1 MLLDRV
7 HINLELPM
15 CSVKTS
21 ILTWEH
27 LLFGNVITT
36 SDRPVMFDICQL
48 WQHIRN
54 LVFNIVTGWYDK
66 QSILTATERDPEST
80 DINVQSKYCYLY

>member
-1 MLLDRV
+1 MFCEDKYFDMGTFAFMYG
-7 HINLELPM
+7 N
-15 CSVKTS
+15 
-21 ILTWEH
+21 
-27 LLFGNVITT
+27 GNVITT